1 MIDKKLKANDLKS
14 NIVDLLSTGKIRE
27 KTINSTHFRCEVCAM
42 SGQCLVHISLPC
54 MSFNRQDKTSVYYY
68 KTTTKTKQHD

>member
-54 MSFNRQDKTSVYYY
+54 MSFNRQDRMSVYYSNITI
-68 KTTTKTKQHD
+68 KKKQND